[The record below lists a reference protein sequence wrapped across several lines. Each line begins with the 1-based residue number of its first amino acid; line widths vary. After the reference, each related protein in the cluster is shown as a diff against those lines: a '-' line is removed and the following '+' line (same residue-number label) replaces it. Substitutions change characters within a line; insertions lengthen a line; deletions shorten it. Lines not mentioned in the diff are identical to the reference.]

1 MNIFKTNNVKMY
13 TKTLQ
18 NTYFKINFKGTF
30 PTIPTGVCN
39 EIFTTKETCPPPHLK
54 LCILFYRIY
63 RKGTDFTCMSVF
75 ISKSCQK
82 S

>member
-1 MNIFKTNNVKMY
+1 MY

-18 NTYFKINFKGTF
+18 NTFFKINFKGTF
-30 PTIPTGVCN
+30 PTTPTERVCN
-39 EIFTTKETCPPPHLK
+39 EMFTTKETCPPHLK

-63 RKGTDFTCMSVF
+63 RKGTDFTCMPVF